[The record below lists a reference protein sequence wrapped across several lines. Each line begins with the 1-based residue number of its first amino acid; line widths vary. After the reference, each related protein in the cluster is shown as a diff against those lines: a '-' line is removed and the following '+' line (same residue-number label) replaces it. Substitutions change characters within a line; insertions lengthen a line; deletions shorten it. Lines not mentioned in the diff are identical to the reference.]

1 MKTNSDEKK
10 TRKTALELKEDLLQ
24 YKKQMLADVNKK
36 IKLIEKKEKE
46 KKLKPYFK
54 LVEKYVDNITDKDL
68 ETMMNYIETRFKKK

>member
-1 MKTNSDEKK
+1 MKTNFDEKK